1 MYFIRGSLPDE
12 LQDRESRACTEE
24 RSKARLY
31 DPEEAILILP
41 RATASSAG

>member
-1 MYFIRGSLPDE
+1 MYFIRGWLPDE
-12 LQDRESRACTEE
+12 LQDQESRACTEE
-24 RSKARLY
+24 HSKARLY

>member
-24 RSKARLY
+24 HSKARLY